1 MAVNSFRALML
12 REESGKVSLKVE
24 EVSIDQLPPG
34 DVLIDTRYSTLN
46 YKDGMILSG
55 IGRLVAK
62 YPHIPGVDLAGVV
75 AASQHP
81 DFKVGDEVLVT
92 GYRCGEI
99 HWGGYAEKA
108 RVPANWVVPLPKGIS
123 LRDAMAIG
131 TAGFTSMQAVMA
143 LEAHGLTPEKGE
155 VLVTGAAGGLG
166 SVAVAILAKLGY
178 KVVASTGRPDEA
190 SWLKSLGATDIVN
203 RNEFAAPSEKPLE
216 TARWAGVI
224 DSVGGTT
231 LGRVLGQMKPQSSIA
246 ACGLAGGQNFTAT
259 VLPFLLRGVN
269 ILGIDSVMVPQQQ
282 RREIWRRLA
291 QDLPLDKLKA
301 TVTEA
306 TLDDLP
312 GLASAI
318 LKGQVKGRTVV
329 DVRRK

>member
-1 MAVNSFRALML
+1 MAANSFRALML
-12 REESGKVSLKVE
+12 RIDAGNVSSNIE

-34 DVLIDTRYSTLN
+34 EVLIDVRYSTLN

-55 IGRLVAK
+55 LGRLVTK

-75 AASQHP
+75 AASQYP

-108 RVPANWVVPLPKGIS
+108 RVPANWVVPLPKGIT

-143 LEAHGLTPEKGE
+143 LEAHGMTPEKGE

-166 SVAVAILAKLGY
+166 SIAVAILGKLGY
-178 KVVASTGRPDEA
+178 KVAASTGRLDEA
-190 SWLKSLGATDIVN
+190 GWLKSLGASEIVK
-203 RNEFAAPSEKPLE
+203 RSELVATSEKPLE
-216 TARWAGVI
+216 AARWAGVI

-246 ACGLAGGQNFTAT
+246 ACGLAGGQNFTAS
-259 VLPFLLRGVN
+259 VLPFLLRGAN
-269 ILGIDSVMVPQQQ
+269 ILGIDSVMVSQPQ

-291 QDLPLDKLKA
+291 QDLPLDKLE
-301 TVTEA
+301 TTITEA
-306 TLDDLP
+306 ALGDLP
-312 GLASAI
+312 DLAKAI
-318 LKGQVKGRTVV
+318 LKGQVKGRTVI
-329 DVRRK
+329 DVRR

>member
-1 MAVNSFRALML
+1 MAANNFRALML
-12 REESGKVSLKVE
+12 REESGKVSSKIE

-34 DVLIDTRYSTLN
+34 EVLIDVRYSTLN

-62 YPHIPGVDLAGVV
+62 YPHIPGVDLSGVV

-108 RVPANWVVPLPKGIS
+108 RVPAAWVVPLPKGLS
-123 LRDAMAIG
+123 LRDVMAIG
-131 TAGFTSMQAVMA
+131 TAGFTSMQAIMA

-166 SVAVAILAKLGY
+166 SVAVAILGKLGY
-178 KVVASTGRPDEA
+178 KALASTGRPDEA
-190 SWLKSLGATDIVN
+190 SWLKSLGATEIVN
-203 RNEFAAPSEKPLE
+203 RSDLATASEKPLE
-216 TARWAGVI
+216 AARWAGVI

-246 ACGLAGGQNFTAT
+246 ACGLAGGQSFTAS

-269 ILGIDSVMVPQQQ
+269 LLGIDSVMVPQSQ

-291 QDLPLDKLKA
+291 RDLPLDKLKT

-306 TLDDLP
+306 ALGDLP
-312 GLASAI
+312 DLAKAI
-318 LKGQVKGRTVV
+318 LKGQVKGRTVI
-329 DVRRK
+329 DVRR